1 MAIKSINE
9 ERLFRKLPF
18 FFEKPSSALVE
29 LAQNTARAAGTRLDI
44 TLEGRTITVR
54 DNGRGTANPEALF
67 VLAES
72 DWAEGVE
79 AQNPAG
85 WGLYFILCLSECL
98 TCRSSFGSIT
108 VDCEKYLNSALYR
121 ANVLDLI
128 NREDSSEG
136 FFLSAHLNEGV
147 EKTILRDSDRLRFF
161 PLDISV
167 NGAPVKKS
175 ELAAEAGYESQ
186 RASSASPVI
195 KRSYEGNDVFIEV
208 TKYLHTSPTVMA
220 QRMVLV
226 WYGIPIDDRTN
237 SKYVYIDVKTGSPLT
252 PVLPYRTSVK
262 EDEKLTDL
270 CAFVRKAVV
279 EYCTELINDPSF
291 EDESAL
297 VKLMETMEHLAT
309 QEELDLLNRFFAKIS
324 QPYYWSGYALTFNKL
339 VSREDPPLINE
350 IVTDILLMGSR
361 DRVECVGFSDSPDD
375 LVVPDGTFV
384 SADRPGNSP
393 SWLRIEDREYKIEVE
408 GEEVQSHNYR
418 WVKAREVKCEGK
430 ELSVLATVEGSC
442 YGTIV
447 YTKTPKAVYE
457 IEEAIFEAHVLVED
471 IDADTR
477 DTQHDYFTKE
487 LAEDIMKV
495 TGSFNKVELLSG
507 LSITGVN
514 LRDIDSLVF
523 KKASAVIK
531 LSDGSTKRIKLAA

>member
-18 FFEKPSSALVE
+18 FFEKPSSALIE
-29 LAQNTARAAGTRLDI
+29 LAQNASRAGGTRLDI
-44 TLEGRTITVR
+44 TLDGRILTVR
-54 DNGRGTANPEALF
+54 DDGRGSENPAALF

-85 WGLYFILCLSECL
+85 WGLYFILCLSDSL
-98 TCRSSFGSIT
+98 TCRSGFGSMT

-121 ANVLDLI
+121 ANILDLI
-128 NREDSSEG
+128 NVEDSSEG
-136 FFLSAHLNEGV
+136 FFLSAHLKKGV
-147 EKTILRDSDRLRFF
+147 EKTILRDSERLRFF
-161 PLDISV
+161 PLDILI
-167 NGAPVKKS
+167 NGVQVKKTD
-175 ELAAEAGYESQ
+175 LAAEAGYESP
-186 RASSASPVI
+186 RSSTQSPVI
-195 KRSYEGNDVFIEV
+195 RRSYEGNDLFIEV
-208 TKYLHTSPTVMA
+208 TKYLHTSSATMA
-220 QRMVLV
+220 QQMLLV
-226 WYGIPIDDRTN
+226 WYGIPIDNRMG
-237 SKYVYIDVKTGSPLT
+237 SKYVFIDVKKGSPLT
-252 PVLPYRTSVK
+252 PVLPYRSSVR
-262 EDEKLTDL
+262 EDERLSAF

-279 EYCTELINDPSF
+279 EYCTERINDPSF
-291 EDESAL
+291 KDESAL
-297 VKLMETMEHLAT
+297 VKLMETMEQLAT
-309 QEELDLLNRFFAKIS
+309 QEELVLLNRFFVKMS
-324 QPYYWSGYALTFNKL
+324 QPYYWSGYGLTFNKL
-339 VSREDPPLINE
+339 VSREDPPLVNE
-350 IVTDILLMGSR
+350 IVTDIVLTGLR
-361 DRVECVGFSDSPDD
+361 DKAECIGFSDSPDD

-384 SADRPGNSP
+384 SADKPGNSP

-418 WVKAREVKCEGK
+418 WVKAREIKCDGK

-447 YTKTPKAVYE
+447 YTKTPEAVYE

-471 IDADTR
+471 IDADTP
-477 DTQHDYFTKE
+477 DTQRDYFGKE

-514 LRDIDSLVF
+514 VRDIDSLVF

-531 LSDGSTKRIKLAA
+531 LSDGRTKRIKLAA